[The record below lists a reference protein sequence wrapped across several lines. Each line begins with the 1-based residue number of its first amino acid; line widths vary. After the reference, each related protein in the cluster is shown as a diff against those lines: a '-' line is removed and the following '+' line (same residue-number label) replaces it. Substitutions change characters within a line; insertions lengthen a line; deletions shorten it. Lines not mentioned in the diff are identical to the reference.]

1 LVSLFLSDLAG
12 LASDL
17 VDDEESDFESEELDD
32 DSDVEDDDSERSALR
47 RDDEAL
53 SVR

>member
-1 LVSLFLSDLAG
+1 MSLFLSDLAG

-32 DSDVEDDDSERSALR
+32 SDLDDDDSERSALR